1 MSIII
6 PSYYRYEP
14 LGNVLHLIA
23 GQTYKPY
30 EIIVA
35 DQTPLSERPEGFYE
49 QFKNLPLKILNLE
62 KPSYSNARNSGA
74 RASNGDILLFI
85 DDDVEFADD
94 FLEMHLKVMIEENVD
109 VVVGATSETPTLP
122 DTYSRVITFMDPIS
136 LFLKAPHCK
145 WNGMVLYIGGLN
157 TSIKRDVFLKVGGFD
172 ENIPRM
178 EDIELGYRLFK
189 SGAKIYH
196 SYRPFAYHKRFKTGG
211 SRKSQNNIS
220 QARLISKFYFYK
232 KHFPGWGL
240 QQFFI
245 RELLNAFT
253 FRATISGIFSLR
265 SLKNPFLPFIRV
277 YQLLKAWSKAKEL
290 LKK

>member
-1 MSIII
+1 METEKKLSIII

-14 LGNVLHLIA
+14 LKKVLELLCR
-23 GQTYKPY
+23 QTYKPF
-30 EIIVA
+30 EVIIA
-35 DQTPLSERPEGFYE
+35 DQTPKAERPVGFYE
-49 QFKNLPLKILNLE
+49 QFKELPLKILDLE
-62 KPSYSNARNSGA
+62 NPSYSNARNSGA
-74 RASNGDILLFI
+74 LASSGDVLLFI

-94 FLEMHLKVMIEENVD
+94 FLQMHIETMVEENVD

-122 DTYSRVITFMDPIS
+122 DTYNRDITHMDPIS

-145 WNGMVLYIGGLN
+145 WNGMALYIGGLN
-157 TSIKRDVFLKVGGFD
+157 TSIKRDVFLKVSGFD

-189 SGAKIYH
+189 SGAKILH

-211 SRKSQNNIS
+211 TRRSQKNIP
-220 QARLISKFYFYK
+220 QAKLISKFYFYK

-245 RELLNAFT
+245 REILNAFS
-253 FRATISGIFSLR
+253 FRAPISGIFSLR
-265 SLKNPFLPFIRV
+265 NLKNPFLP
-277 YQLLKAWSKAKEL
+277 
-290 LKK
+290 